1 MSRNVDSCSVVA
13 FFADVEAAS
22 WIPICSAC
30 VVFSCVLQS
39 VCSVFNVQCVG
50 SLFAPRLPRRQHIGQ
65 AQCGKKERIWI
76 PCHQGTH
83 HQHLQCRQHLIRIW
97 MPCWHQPPVPWYHI
111 RALVVPTLWVRIA
124 QNAKLK
130 ECIVIIKGVANS
142 DLLSKSFPN
151 FTRIF
156 FVLLFLKSFF
166 ALFVFVM
173 LVVLYIFRN
182 ILCGFTNRPCAIHTY
197 LQDCLRTERSRRSD
211 KIFGAGEVWLRNHRL
226 IKHISHTHKHSHI
239 HITQQVISL
248 IKSVQTTSASEE
260 GEV

>member
-1 MSRNVDSCSVVA
+1 MFRVCCVQLCIAVCVFCVQCSVC
-13 FFADVEAAS
+13 
-22 WIPICSAC
+22 WIPICSAPPTA
-30 VVFSCVLQS
+30 STHRAGS
-39 VCSVFNVQCVG
+39 VWQEGADLN
-50 SLFAPRLPRRQHIGQ
+50 
-65 AQCGKKERIWI
+65 
-76 PCHQGTH
+76 T
-83 HQHLQCRQHLIRIW
+83 
-97 MPCWHQPPVPWYHI
+97 MPPGYPPPTPPVQTAPDQDLN
-111 RALVVPTLWVRIA
+111 ALLTPTPSTMVSYSCLGCSNALLRIA

-130 ECIVIIKGVANS
+130 EYIVIIKGVANS

-226 IKHISHTHKHSHI
+226 IKHISHTH
-239 HITQQVISL
+239 TYTYN
-248 IKSVQTTSASEE
+248 TTSDKSDKICTDNQ
-260 GEV
+260 